1 MAYHDR
7 NVYKD
12 SDRVDIVKYISMAG
26 MLGGVLLILLGI
38 GIL

>member
-1 MAYHDR
+1 M
-7 NVYKD
+7 YKR

-26 MLGGVLLILLGI
+26 MLGGLLLILLGT